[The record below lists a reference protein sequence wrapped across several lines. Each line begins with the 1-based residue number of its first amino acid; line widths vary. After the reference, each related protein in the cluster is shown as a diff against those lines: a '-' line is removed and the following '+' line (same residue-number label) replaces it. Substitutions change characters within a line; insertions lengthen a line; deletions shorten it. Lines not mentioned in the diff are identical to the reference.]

1 MKKIVESKTTE
12 YILDLY
18 VKMHDMKKDVNT
30 RLKTMSCA
38 IYKIEK
44 RVDQTDKKIDKLLWT
59 MLGGMGALLLTFII
73 ISFRLIK

>member
-30 RLKTMSCA
+30 RLKNMSCA
-38 IYKIEK
+38 VYKIEK
-44 RVDQTDKKIDKLLWT
+44 RVDETDKKIDKLLWT
-59 MLGGMGALLLTFII
+59 MLGGM
-73 ISFRLIK
+73 